1 MKNVVVLAVP
11 VLALTLIIAAFSC
24 GGNGTP
30 PPNATKTPTAIISPT
45 ATAIPPTETPVPQP
59 IPELI
64 PPFPKVMGMVQLGDM
79 ADPLDTNTY
88 NFQSN
93 AETANQLLAN
103 GFQAI
108 QIWPHE
114 RVMSQDVGLV
124 ICNPGIKVIAIRPLA
139 RVSMDSGTCIE
150 GTQNPTWENAD
161 FGQIAYDLLEQYGDL
176 SCRGGEPLD
185 IILNNWEI
193 DWQYKGPFCREATP
207 TPYRY
212 QKVTEML
219 KTRQMGV
226 EWARS
231 VFPDALLRVLHGIV
245 VNHHEAT
252 YAFSFSRDVLPGL
265 IADGYGP
272 HVIGISFY
280 TKQWTFTQV
289 VEVLKLRTGYPVSRM
304 YVAEHGENEKWPGR
318 QRGRFEQTLPRMD
331 AAGIRVVFMWTWK
344 QFWPGSIAE
353 DGSRTGGWHGLWEVD
368 ENLGLP
374 IQRSFTGRWTS
385 GLRFVQEFRMRFDE
399 PPLPA
404 ITPPVGNTPV
414 PSPTPPGGGATPT
427 PTPTS
432 VPPTETPKP
441 PPTGTPMPPT
451 PTFVPPTET
460 PVDTPTPPVATE
472 TPIPPPVYTFT
483 PTPDPCADCPIPG
496 TIWCDMYP
504 EVCAQCWEDC
514 GQPMSTPTPGPP
526 TNTPTKTPTPGAP
539 TPTPTSVPEDC
550 DGCPLPGTLWCEMAP
565 DACYQCWE
573 DCGEPL
579 PTRTPTPI
587 PTITPTPTPPWSNN
601 PTFSVYPDATPTHC
615 VWVFTHD
622 ESGTVISEE
631 VALCADMNQTF
642 GLEGWWT
649 IEIMTHYN
657 HGAVGIQTEPN
668 GDKHGDL
675 DGDGMYE
682 YWHSQP
688 LEVLPKPAVPIFI

>member
-1 MKNVVVLAVP
+1 MKNVVGLAVSAL
-11 VLALTLIIAAFSC
+11 VLILTVSAFDC
-24 GGNGTP
+24 GNGTTP
-30 PPNATKTPTAIISPT
+30 PSATKTPTAVIEPT

-59 IPELI
+59 IPELV

-79 ADPLDTNTY
+79 ANPLYGNTF

-108 QIWPHE
+108 EIWPHE
-114 RVMSQDVGLV
+114 TTMSQDVGLV

-139 RVSMDSGTCIE
+139 RVSLDSGTCIE
-150 GTQNPTWENAD
+150 GFKNPTWENAD

-176 SCRGGEPLD
+176 SCRGGVPLD

-231 VFPDALLRVLHGIV
+231 SFPDASLRVFHGIV

-304 YVAEHGENEKWPGR
+304 YVAEHGENEKWTGR
-318 QRGRFEQTLPRMD
+318 QRARFEETLPLMD
-331 AAGIRVVFMWTWK
+331 TAGIRLIFMWTRQ
-344 QFWPGSIAE
+344 QFWPGEIAD
-353 DGSRTGGWHGLWEVD
+353 DGSRAGGWHGLWEVD

-385 GLRFVQEFRMRFDE
+385 GLHFIQDFRMRFDE

-404 ITPPVGNTPV
+404 MTPPVGNTPV

-427 PTPTS
+427 P

-441 PPTGTPMPPT
+441 PPTGTPRPPT
-451 PTFVPPTET
+451 PTPVPPTETPVDTPTET

-483 PTPDPCADCPIPG
+483 PTPDPDPC
-496 TIWCDMYP
+496 
-504 EVCAQCWEDC
+504 EDC
-514 GQPMSTPTPGPP
+514 LD
-526 TNTPTKTPTPGAP
+526 
-539 TPTPTSVPEDC
+539 PEDF
-550 DGCPLPGTLWCEMAP
+550 WCKMLP

-573 DCGEPL
+573 ECGEPL
-579 PTRTPTPI
+579 PTRTPTVT
-587 PTITPTPTPPWSNN
+587 PTITPTPTPPWSDN
-601 PTFSVYPDATPTHC
+601 PTFSVLAEDTPTHC
-615 VWVFTHD
+615 SWLFTHD
-622 ESGTVISEE
+622 ESGAIITKE
-631 VALCADMNQTF
+631 VADCADMNLTF
-642 GLEGWWT
+642 GIEGWWT
-649 IEIMTHYN
+649 IEITTHFD
-657 HGAVGIQTEPN
+657 HGYTGVTHTKPN
-668 GDKHGDL
+668 GDKYGDL
-675 DGDGMYE
+675 DGDGKYE

-688 LEVLPKPAVPIFI
+688 LEVLPKPDVPVYV